1 MTLLPI
7 TERTTYCFHE
17 CGKDICSCKPSAK
30 IDIVNKLKDSLN
42 KIPKEKLKKIWESG
56 NHLDNCGIKVVD
68 FLKDK
73 EV

>member
-7 TERTTYCFHE
+7 TERTTYCFHD

-42 KIPKEKLKKIWESG
+42 KIPKEKLKIVK
-56 NHLDNCGIKVVD
+56 
-68 FLKDK
+68 
-73 EV
+73 